1 MKRER
6 RQRASFSFH
15 ISGIEG
21 LEEDWVLKMK
31 LLTVRELTMLAL
43 MLSLIF
49 VLSVFE
55 SVLLPMP
62 FHMRFGLSNVVT
74 MYVLF
79 FMGKR
84 SAFTLAGLKSLS
96 VFLMRG
102 PIAGLLSLSG
112 GMLSLFV
119 IALLAAVSQHASYF
133 LLSVTGAV
141 THNLTQL
148 AAASWLVST
157 NLFFFMLPIMVGT
170 GIVAGSLTAVLLR
183 CVMPLFKNIPT
194 QTQQNS

>member
-1 MKRER
+1 
-6 RQRASFSFH
+6 
-15 ISGIEG
+15 
-21 LEEDWVLKMK
+21 MK
-31 LLTVRELTMLAL
+31 LLTVRELTTLAL

-49 VLSVFE
+49 VLSVLEAMF
-55 SVLLPMP
+55 LPMP

-74 MYVLF
+74 MYALF

-102 PIAGLLSLSG
+102 PVAGLLSLSG
-112 GMLSLFV
+112 GMLSLLV
-119 IALLAAVSQHASYF
+119 IALLAAVSRHASYF
-133 LLSVTGAV
+133 LLSIAGAV

-148 AAASWLVST
+148 VAASWLVST

-194 QTQQNS
+194 QTSQNS